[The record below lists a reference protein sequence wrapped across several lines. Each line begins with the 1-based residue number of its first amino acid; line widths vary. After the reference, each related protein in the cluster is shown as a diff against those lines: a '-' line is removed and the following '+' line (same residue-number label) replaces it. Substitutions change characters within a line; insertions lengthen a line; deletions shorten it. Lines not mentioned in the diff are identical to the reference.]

1 MLTLNANVTFFNVN
15 VNAPLTP
22 AYPCPRSKLPHT
34 CPGVRFAASRRSEG
48 AGLARGMRVEVGA
61 CFFRSERPL
70 WGQSANLRT
79 LPGRRP
85 GPQVR
90 WPDCPGSV
98 RSLDVAGWPGSFV
111 RGHPENT
118 P

>member
-1 MLTLNANVTFFNVN
+1 MLTLNVNVTFFNVN

-22 AYPCPRSKLPHT
+22 PTLPRPSST
-34 CPGVRFAASRRSEG
+34 RMSRARSAAERRSEG

>member
-1 MLTLNANVTFFNVN
+1 MLTLNVNVTFFNVN

-22 AYPCPRSKLPHT
+22 PTLPRPSSARMARARP
-34 CPGVRFAASRRSEG
+34 AAERRSEG

>member
-1 MLTLNANVTFFNVN
+1 MLTLNVNVTFFNVN
-15 VNAPLTP
+15 LNAPLTL
-22 AYPCPRSKLPHT
+22 AYPCHVQTSARMARARP
-34 CPGVRFAASRRSEG
+34 AAERRSEG